1 MLKLIKILL
10 KREIKKSYF
19 ILFLIIITLSSLI
32 VCSIS
37 YKNYKFSEKE
47 TIVVDSKLSE
57 EEYYAQHP
65 NGSYNRYLSNYKLYI
80 NESINEVKLNYL
92 FNDNE
97 LFSFENIYKVQVF
110 LSIISIIIGSIIIL
124 NEYKNGTIKM
134 FLNKGLSRFK
144 IFMSFLICCLILLV
158 ILNLFLFFVYTL
170 SLIMVSNSFEL
181 FKFKIPTIFNNEIVY
196 VNYYLKSFSKYLL
209 NMSPIIFIGL
219 FSLCLSVISLNRLVV
234 ISVSFFL
241 DVFGIVI
248 FQWLLEYKIRFLM
261 YTFLPYLD
269 YTIFNDKLNIN
280 LFNMKYNTNLS
291 LCNGNVILIITLVIM
306 YTLSLILF
314 IKKDI
319 N

>member
-19 ILFLIIITLSSLI
+19 ILFLIIITLFSLV
-32 VCSIS
+32 VCSVS

-47 TIVVDSKLSE
+47 TIIIDEKLSE
-57 EEYYAQHP
+57 EEYYIQYP
-65 NGSYNRYLSNYKLYI
+65 NGLYDKYLSNYELYI
-80 NESINEVKLNYL
+80 KESTNKVKLNNLYNDSKL
-92 FNDNE
+92 F
-97 LFSFENIYKVQVF
+97 LFENVYKAQVF
-110 LSIISIIIGSIIIL
+110 LSIISIIIGSVIML

-170 SLIMVSNSFEL
+170 SLIMVSHSLEL
-181 FKFKIPTIFNNEIVY
+181 FKLKIPTILNDEIVY
-196 VNYYLKSFSKYLL
+196 VNYYLKSFNNYLI
-209 NMSPIIFIGL
+209 NMLPIIFIGL
-219 FSLCLSVISLNRLVV
+219 FSFYFSIICLNRLMV

-241 DVFGIVI
+241 NVFGIVI
-248 FQWLLEYKIRFLM
+248 FQWLLENKIRFLV

-269 YTIFNDKLNIN
+269 YTIFNDRLNII
-280 LFNMKYNTNLS
+280 LFNMQYGTNLS
-291 LCNGNVILIITLVIM
+291 LCNGNFILMITLLIM
-306 YTLSLILF
+306 FILSAIAF
-314 IKKDI
+314 IKRDI

>member
-181 FKFKIPTIFNNEIVY
+181 FKFKIPSISSDQIVY
-196 VNYYLKSFSKYLL
+196 INYYLRCFIKFLI
-209 NMSPIIFIGL
+209 NMLPVVFIGL
-219 FSLCLSVISLNRLVV
+219 FSFCLSVICLNRLVA

-248 FQWLLEYKIRFLM
+248 FQWLLEYNIRFLM

-269 YTIFNDKLNIN
+269 YTIFNDKLNII

-291 LCNGNVILIITLVIM
+291 LCNGNFILIFAFVIM
-306 YTLSLILF
+306 YTLSLMLF
-314 IKKDI
+314 IKRDI